1 VKICGKTADYADIAS
16 FGSLHRSRRDIR
28 QHQCGAWGANF
39 ESGDVIAENC
49 NFYTSKFDFG
59 NKSEI

>member
-1 VKICGKTADYADIAS
+1 MRTLQALGLSIA
-16 FGSLHRSRRDIR
+16 HARYIR
-28 QHQCGAWGANF
+28 EHQCGAWGANF

-59 NKSEI
+59 NKSEIHELCIDTS